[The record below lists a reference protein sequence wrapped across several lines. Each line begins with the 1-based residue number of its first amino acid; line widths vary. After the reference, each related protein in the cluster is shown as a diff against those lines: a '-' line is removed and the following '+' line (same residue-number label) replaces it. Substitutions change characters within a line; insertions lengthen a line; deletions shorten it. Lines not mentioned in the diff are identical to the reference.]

1 MAGFEEETYSTVFAA
16 LKHPIRRKILR
27 VLSKSSKSFTDMQNS
42 LNINSP
48 VLTYHLEALRDLI
61 SKTEE
66 GKYRLSS
73 AGEGA
78 TALMERVE
86 EAPKTVPRTF
96 SSTRHRRILSLIQIA
111 TTILAIALLTS
122 GWYLASVSS
131 FQTSYSLP
139 YESFSQKTPTSI
151 NGVVYD
157 TSITTTVP
165 PTEGLVANKVGVI
178 SVRIKN
184 LENVSKGI
192 INITLRYV
200 EYSIAEDRYVPKEE
214 NYAAGQFLPSET
226 SDGLIFSGFISLP
239 ASIGLGKSEQPLPRD
254 TVISVLTNTTD
265 PNPALLLS
273 IEAPLYQNLYVETQ
287 PYRNQGFLCTVAG
300 LIILFAAL
308 ILSAFL
314 AIDEQRNHSIK

>member
-48 VLTYHLEALRDLI
+48 VLTYHLEALRDLV

-66 GKYRLSS
+66 GKYSLSS

-86 EAPKTVPRTF
+86 EAPKVLPRTF
-96 SSTRHRRILSLIQIA
+96 ASTRHRRILSLIQIA
-111 TTILAIALLTS
+111 TIILAIALLIS
-122 GWYLASVSS
+122 GWFLASVSS
-131 FQTSYSLP
+131 FQNSYSLP
-139 YESFSQKTPTSI
+139 YESFSIKTPTSI

-165 PTEGLVANKVGVI
+165 PTEGLVANRVDVI
-178 SVRIKN
+178 FVRIKN
-184 LENVSKGI
+184 VENVSNGI

-200 EYSIAEDRYVPKEE
+200 EYSVAEDRYVPKEE
-214 NYAAGQFLPSET
+214 NYAGGQFVPSET
-226 SDGLIFSGFISLP
+226 RDGLIFSGFISLP
-239 ASIGLGKSEQPLPRD
+239 ASVGLGKNEQPLPRD
-254 TVISVLTNTTD
+254 IVISVFTNTTV
-265 PNPALLLS
+265 PIPSSLLS
-273 IEAPLYQNLYVETQ
+273 VEAPFYQNLYVETR
-287 PYRNQGFLCTVAG
+287 PYRNQGFQCAVAG
-300 LIILFAAL
+300 LIILFATL
-308 ILSAFL
+308 MLSAFL
-314 AIDEQRNHSIK
+314 AIDMQRNHSPK